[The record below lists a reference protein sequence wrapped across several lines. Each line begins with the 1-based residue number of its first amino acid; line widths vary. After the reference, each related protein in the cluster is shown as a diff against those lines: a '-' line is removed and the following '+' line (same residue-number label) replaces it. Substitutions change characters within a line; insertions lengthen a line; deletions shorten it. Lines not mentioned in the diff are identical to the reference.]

1 MTPKE
6 GPEEKSFK
14 AARNYLTV
22 SSMLKLCALVLFT
35 SLCEASFAAAG
46 DPAPP
51 TTEQLEFFENKVRPL
66 LADKCY
72 RCHSDAA
79 EEKGKLKANLRLDS
93 LSGLLK
99 GGDSGSALT
108 PGDPAK
114 SFLIEAVNYRNE
126 DMEMPPK
133 GKLDDTQIKIFTDW
147 VQMGA
152 PWPGAETAEAIA
164 STQPKQAY
172 DWDRFR
178 REHWSFK
185 AMIKV
190 EPPSVTDTSW
200 PRSSIDH
207 FTLAKLEAAKLQP
220 NDPAEKLTLIRRA
233 YLDLIGLPPTPEQVE
248 AFLSESGPDP
258 FAKVIDELLASEHYG
273 ERWARHWLDV
283 ARYSD
288 GLGGFGDNEALP
300 NAWRYR
306 DWVINALNA
315 DMPYDEFVAR
325 QIAGDVLEKDPD
337 PVATGF
343 FVVGPNYTSDGGDPE
358 AQAQAEA
365 ETLSD
370 RVDTFSRAFLGLTV
384 ACARCHDHKFDPIT
398 TQDYYA
404 IAGIFKNSRNG
415 EHPLVPQ
422 TVVDMFKKGQEAIKN
437 QENAVNQYLDAE
449 AQRLKVERPHVEE
462 SLEEGSKN
470 KVAEMRAELER
481 LKKTA
486 PQKYEVA
493 HVLHD
498 SDKNDMH
505 VALRGDLRKKGELV
519 PRRFIQILAGESP
532 PLYTHGS
539 GRRELA
545 QSVTAPDN
553 PLTAR
558 VIVNRVWAWHFG
570 KALVRTPSNFGILGE
585 EPTHPELLDWLA
597 TDFIAHGWS
606 LKRLHRQIMLSS
618 TWQMSSRFDNE
629 KFAAD
634 GDNKLLW
641 RMNPRRLEVEV
652 WRDSLLA
659 VTSELDRTIGGKPD
673 GEILRSKRRTL
684 YATISRTG
692 DRFESDAFLRLFDF
706 PAAVS
711 TSASRPTSTVPQ
723 QYLFMLNS
731 LFMTERAQT
740 LGNHFHGLPEP
751 LQDQIKNVYQQLYS
765 RSPDPAE
772 TALGTQWLGDNP
784 TPETWHQYA
793 QVLLSAHELIQI
805 Q

>member
-1 MTPKE
+1 
-6 GPEEKSFK
+6 
-14 AARNYLTV
+14 
-22 SSMLKLCALVLFT
+22 MLRFRAIVLF
-35 SLCEASFAAAG
+35 SGICAATRAVAG
-46 DPAPP
+46 ESSPP
-51 TTEQLEFFENKVRPL
+51 TDEQVAFFENKVRPL

-72 RCHSDAA
+72 RCHSAKA
-79 EEKGKLKANLRLDS
+79 GEKGKLKAGLRLDS
-93 LSGLLK
+93 LAGLLE

-114 SFLIEAVNYRNE
+114 SFLVEAVNYRNE

-133 GKLDDTQIKIFTDW
+133 GKLKDAQIKIFTDW
-147 VQMGA
+147 VKMGA
-152 PWPGAETAEAIA
+152 PWPGADTTAAIA
-164 STQPKQAY
+164 QNSPKEAY

-185 AMIKV
+185 PMIKA
-190 EPPSVTDTSW
+190 EPPSVTDPLW
-200 PRSSIDH
+200 PRSPIDH
-207 FTLAKLEAAKLQP
+207 FTLAKLEAAGLQP
-220 NDPAEKLTLIRRA
+220 NDAAEKLTLIRRA

-248 AFLSESGPDP
+248 AFLNDTGSEAL
-258 FAKVIDELLASEHYG
+258 AKVVDELLASRHYG
-273 ERWARHWLDV
+273 ERWSRHWLDV

-288 GLGGFGDNEALP
+288 GLGGFGDNRALP
-300 NAWRYR
+300 DAWRYR
-306 DWVINALNA
+306 DWVVNALNA

-337 PVATGF
+337 PIATGF
-343 FVVGPNYTSDGGDPE
+343 FVVGPSYTSDGGDPE
-358 AQAQAEA
+358 AKAQAEA

-370 RVDTFSRAFLGLTV
+370 RVDTFSRAFLGLTA

-404 IAGIFKNSRNG
+404 LAGIFKNSRNG

-422 TVVDMFKKGQEAIKN
+422 AVVDAFKKGQEAIKN
-437 QENAVNQYLDAE
+437 QNNAINQFLNDE
-449 AQRLKVERPHVEE
+449 TKRLQVERKHVEK
-462 SLEEGSKN
+462 SLEEGSK
-470 KVAEMRAELER
+470 KRVVEMRAELER
-481 LKKTA
+481 LKKVA
-486 PQKYEVA
+486 PKKYEIA
-493 HVLHD
+493 HVLQD
-498 SDKNDMH
+498 SGKNDMH

-519 PRRFIQILAGESP
+519 PRRFIQILAGETP
-532 PLYTHGS
+532 PNYTHGS

-558 VIVNRVWAWHFG
+558 VIVNRVWNWHFG

-585 EPTHPELLDWLA
+585 KPTHPKLLDWLA
-597 TDFIAHGWS
+597 TDFIEHGWS

-618 TWQMSSRFDNE
+618 TWQMSSRFDKE
-629 KFAAD
+629 KFATD
-634 GDNKLLW
+634 GDNNFLW

-659 VTSELDRTIGGKPD
+659 VTDELDRTIGGKPD

-692 DRFESDAFLRLFDF
+692 DRFESDSFLRLFDF

-731 LFMTERAQT
+731 PFMTERAKT
-740 LGNHFHGLPEP
+740 LGNRLHGLQEP
-751 LQDQIKNVYQQLYS
+751 LPDRIKKVYQRLYS

-772 TALGTQWLGDNP
+772 TELGTQWLGDNP
-784 TPETWHQYA
+784 APETWHQYA

>member
-1 MTPKE
+1 MLRFWAIALFV
-6 GPEEKSFK
+6 GICA
-14 AARNYLTV
+14 AAR
-22 SSMLKLCALVLFT
+22 
-35 SLCEASFAAAG
+35 AAANE
-46 DPAPP
+46 PTPP
-51 TTEQLEFFENKVRPL
+51 TAGQVEFFENKVRPL

-72 RCHSDAA
+72 RCHSAKA
-79 EEKGKLKANLRLDS
+79 EEKGKLKAGLHLDS

-114 SFLIEAVNYRNE
+114 SFLVEAVNYRNE

-133 GKLDDTQIKIFTDW
+133 GKLKDAQIKIITDW
-147 VQMGA
+147 VKMGA
-152 PWPGAETAEAIA
+152 PWPGVDTSAAIA
-164 STQPKQAY
+164 PNTPKQAY
-172 DWDRFR
+172 DWDHFR

-185 AMIKV
+185 PIIKV
-190 EPPSVTDTSW
+190 EPPGVTDTSW
-200 PRSSIDH
+200 PSSPIDH
-207 FTLAKLEAAKLQP
+207 FTLAKLEAAGLKP
-220 NDPAEKLTLIRRA
+220 NNKAGKVTLIRRA
-233 YLDLIGLPPTPEQVE
+233 YLDLIGLPPTPEQVGAFLNDSGSE
-248 AFLSESGPDP
+248 AFAKIIDKLLSS
-258 FAKVIDELLASEHYG
+258 SHYG

-288 GLGGFGDNEALP
+288 GLGGFGDGNALP
-300 NAWRYR
+300 DAWRYR
-306 DWVINALNA
+306 DWVVNALNT
-315 DMPYDEFVAR
+315 DMRYDQFVAR
-325 QIAGDVLEKDPD
+325 QIAGDVLEGDPD

-343 FVVGPNYTSDGGDPE
+343 FVVGPSYTSDGGDPE
-358 AQAQAEA
+358 AKAQAEA

-370 RVDTFSRAFLGLTV
+370 RVDTFSRAFLGLTA

-404 IAGIFKNSRNG
+404 IAGIFKNTRNG
-415 EHPLVPQ
+415 EHPLVLQ
-422 TVVDMFKKGQEAIKN
+422 AVVDAFNIGQEAIKN
-437 QENAVNQYLDAE
+437 QNNAVNQFLNDE
-449 AQRLKVERPHVEE
+449 TKRLMVERKDVEKTMG
-462 SLEEGSKN
+462 EGPKK

-481 LKKTA
+481 LKKIA
-486 PQKYEVA
+486 PKKYEIA
-493 HVLHD
+493 HVLQE
-498 SDKNDMH
+498 SGSNDMH

-519 PRRFIQILAGESP
+519 PRRFIQILAGETP
-532 PLYTHGS
+532 PHYTHGS

-545 QSVTAPDN
+545 QSVIAPDN

-558 VIVNRVWAWHFG
+558 VIVNRVWNWHFG

-585 EPTHPELLDWLA
+585 KPTHPQLLDWLA
-597 TDFIAHGWS
+597 TDFIEHGWS

-618 TWQMSSRFDNE
+618 TWQMSSQFDKE
-629 KFAAD
+629 KFAVD
-634 GDNKLLW
+634 GDNKFIW

-659 VTSELDRTIGGKPD
+659 VTAELDRTVGGRPD

-731 LFMTERAQT
+731 PFMTERAKT
-740 LGNHFHGLPEP
+740 LGNHLHGLQEP
-751 LQDQIKNVYQQLYS
+751 LPGRIRKVYQQLYS
-765 RSPDPAE
+765 RTPDPAE
-772 TALGTQWLGDNP
+772 IDLGMQWLGESP
-784 TPETWHQYA
+784 TPEAWRQYA

>member
-1 MTPKE
+1 MNVGSIVLIANFFGVFLAVAVDTATPN
-6 GPEEKSFK
+6 
-14 AARNYLTV
+14 A
-22 SSMLKLCALVLFT
+22 
-35 SLCEASFAAAG
+35 
-46 DPAPP
+46 
-51 TTEQLEFFENKVRPL
+51 EQLEFFENKVRPL

-72 RCHSDAA
+72 RCHSAKA
-79 EEKGKLKANLRLDS
+79 EEKGKLKAGLFLDS
-93 LSGLLK
+93 RAGLLK

-108 PGDPAK
+108 PGDPSK
-114 SFLIEAVNYRNE
+114 SFLVEAVNYRNE

-133 GKLDDTQIKIFTDW
+133 GKLKDEQIKILTDW
-147 VQMGA
+147 VKMGA
-152 PWPGAETAEAIA
+152 PWPRAESTSEIA
-164 STQPKQAY
+164 QAQPTEAY

-185 AMIKV
+185 PVAKSELPRV
-190 EPPSVTDTSW
+190 ENRSW
-200 PRSSIDH
+200 PRSPIDYY
-207 FTLAKLEAAKLQP
+207 TLSKLETKNLEP
-220 NDPAEKLTLIRRA
+220 NASAEKRILIRRA
-233 YLDLIGLPPTPEQVE
+233 YLDLTGLPPTPEQVE
-248 AFLSESGPDP
+248 EFLEDAVANAFE
-258 FAKVIDELLASEHYG
+258 KVVDRLLASDHYG

-288 GLGGFGDNEALP
+288 GLGGFGDNRALP
-300 NAWRYR
+300 DAWRYR
-306 DWVINALNA
+306 DWVVNALNS
-315 DMPYDEFVAR
+315 DMPYNEFVAR
-325 QIAGDVLEKDPD
+325 QISGDVIDDHPD

-358 AQAQAEA
+358 AKAQAQA

-370 RVDTFSRAFLGLTV
+370 RVDTFSRAFLGLTT

-404 IAGIFKNSRNG
+404 IAGIFKNTRIG
-415 EHPLVPQ
+415 EHPLAPQ
-422 TVVDMFKKGQEAIKN
+422 GVVDAYRQGQDAIKN
-437 QENAVNQYLDAE
+437 QNNAVNQFLNDE
-449 AQRLKVERPHVEE
+449 SKRLKIERKDIEKSMGEE
-462 SLEEGSKN
+462 AKKN
-470 KVAEMRAELER
+470 VATMRAELDR
-481 LKKTA
+481 LKKVA
-486 PQKYEVA
+486 PKKYETA
-493 HVLHD
+493 HILQEAG
-498 SDKNDMH
+498 KNNMH

-532 PLYTHGS
+532 SPYTEGS

-558 VIVNRVWAWHFG
+558 VIVNRVWQWHFG
-570 KALVRTPSNFGILGE
+570 KALVRTPSNFGVLGE
-585 EPTHPELLDWLA
+585 KPTHPQLLDWLA
-597 TDFIAHGWS
+597 HDFVENGWS

-618 TWQMSSRFDNE
+618 TWQMSSRFDKE
-629 KFAAD
+629 KFTVD
-634 GDNKLLW
+634 GDNNFLW
-641 RMNPRRLEVEV
+641 RMNPRRLEVES

-659 VTSELDRTIGGKPD
+659 VTGELDQRVGGKPD

-723 QYLFMLNS
+723 QYLFMMNS
-731 LFMTERAQT
+731 PFMNERART
-740 LGNHFHGLPEP
+740 LGDHLNGLKEP
-751 LQDQIKNVYQQLYS
+751 ISERIKRAYQQLYS
-765 RSPDPAE
+765 RFPDPAE
-772 TALGTQWLGDNP
+772 IELGKQWLGDNP
-784 TPETWHQYA
+784 RSESWHQYA

>member
-1 MTPKE
+1 
-6 GPEEKSFK
+6 
-14 AARNYLTV
+14 
-22 SSMLKLCALVLFT
+22 MLKLSAIALFT
-35 SLCEASFAAAG
+35 NLCGASFAAADG
-46 DPAPP
+46 PAPP
-51 TTEQLEFFENKVRPL
+51 TNEQLEFFENKVRPL
-66 LADKCY
+66 LVDKCY
-72 RCHSDAA
+72 RCHSA
-79 EEKGKLKANLRLDS
+79 EAQEKGKLKAGLRLDS

-133 GKLDDTQIKIFTDW
+133 GKLSDAQIKVFTDW

-152 PWPGAETAEAIA
+152 PWPGADTAAAIA
-164 STQPKQAY
+164 PTAPKQAY
-172 DWDRFR
+172 DWDHFR

-185 AMIKV
+185 PMIKAD
-190 EPPSVTDTSW
+190 PPSVTDASW
-200 PRSSIDH
+200 PRSPIDH
-207 FTLAKLEAAKLQP
+207 FTLARLESAGLQP
-220 NDPAEKLTLIRRA
+220 NNLAEKLTLIRRA

-248 AFLSESGPDP
+248 AFLNNSGSDA

-288 GLGGFGDNEALP
+288 GLGGFGDNRALP
-300 NAWRYR
+300 EAWRYR
-306 DWVINALNA
+306 DWVVNALNS

-325 QIAGDVLEKDPD
+325 QIAGDVLEKDSD

-343 FVVGPNYTSDGGDPE
+343 FVVGPSYTSDGGDPE
-358 AQAQAEA
+358 AQAQAQA

-370 RVDTFSRAFLGLTV
+370 RVDTFSRAFLGLTA

-404 IAGIFKNSRNG
+404 IAGIFKNTRNG
-415 EHPLVPQ
+415 EHPLVSQ
-422 TVVDMFKKGQEAIKN
+422 AVVDAFNQGQEAIKN
-437 QENAVNQYLDAE
+437 QNNAVNRFLDE
-449 AQRLKVERPHVEE
+449 ETKRLKIERKHVEK
-462 SLEEGSKN
+462 SLEEGPKK
-470 KVAEMRAELER
+470 KVVEMRAELER
-481 LKKTA
+481 LRKTA
-486 PQKYEVA
+486 PKKYEIA
-493 HVLHD
+493 HVLQD
-498 SDKNDMH
+498 AGKNDMH

-519 PRRFIQILAGESP
+519 PRRFIQILAGETP
-532 PLYTHGS
+532 PLYTYGS

-558 VIVNRVWAWHFG
+558 VIVNRVWHWHFG

-585 EPTHPELLDWLA
+585 KPTHPHLLDWLA
-597 TDFIAHGWS
+597 SDFIEHGWS

-618 TWQMSSRFDNE
+618 TWQMSSRFDKE
-629 KFAAD
+629 KFTTDA
-634 GDNKLLW
+634 DNKLLW

-659 VTSELDRTIGGKPD
+659 VSGELDRTVGGKPD

-723 QYLFMLNS
+723 QYLFMMNS
-731 LFMTERAQT
+731 AFMTERAKT
-740 LGNHFHGLPEP
+740 LGNHLHDLQEP
-751 LQDQIKNVYQQLYS
+751 QQDRIKKAYRQLYS

-772 TALGTQWLGDNP
+772 TELGTQWLGTNP

>member
-1 MTPKE
+1 MKVGSIILIANFFAVSLAVAVDTITPN
-6 GPEEKSFK
+6 
-14 AARNYLTV
+14 A
-22 SSMLKLCALVLFT
+22 
-35 SLCEASFAAAG
+35 
-46 DPAPP
+46 
-51 TTEQLEFFENKVRPL
+51 EQLEFFENKVRPL

-72 RCHSDAA
+72 RCHSAKA
-79 EEKGKLKANLRLDS
+79 EEKEKLKAGLFLDS
-93 LSGLLK
+93 RAGLLK

-108 PGDPAK
+108 PGDPSK
-114 SFLIEAVNYRNE
+114 SFLVEAVNYRNE

-133 GKLDDTQIKIFTDW
+133 GKLKEEQIKILTDW
-147 VQMGA
+147 VKMGA
-152 PWPGAETAEAIA
+152 PWPGADTTSEIA
-164 STQPKQAY
+164 QAQPKEAY

-185 AMIKV
+185 PVVKSDLPPV
-190 EPPSVTDTSW
+190 ENRSW
-200 PRSSIDH
+200 PRSPIDYY
-207 FTLAKLEAAKLQP
+207 TLSKLEAKNLEP
-220 NDPAEKLTLIRRA
+220 NVSAEKRILIRRA
-233 YLDLIGLPPTPEQVE
+233 YLDLTGLPPTPEQVE
-248 AFLSESGPDP
+248 EFLEDVAVNAFE
-258 FAKVIDELLASEHYG
+258 KVVDRLLASDHYG

-288 GLGGFGDNEALP
+288 GLGGFGDNRALP
-300 NAWRYR
+300 DAWRYR
-306 DWVINALNA
+306 DWVVNALNS
-315 DMPYDEFVAR
+315 DMPYNKFVSR
-325 QIAGDVLEKDPD
+325 QISGDVIDDHPD

-343 FVVGPNYTSDGGDPE
+343 FVVGPSYSSDGGDPE
-358 AQAQAEA
+358 AKAQAQA

-370 RVDTFSRAFLGLTV
+370 RVDTFSRAFLGLTT

-404 IAGIFKNSRNG
+404 IAGIFKNTRIG

-422 TVVDMFKKGQEAIKN
+422 AIVDAYRGGQDAIKN
-437 QENAVNQYLDAE
+437 QNNAVNQFLNDE
-449 AQRLKVERPHVEE
+449 SKRLKIERKDIEKSMGEE
-462 SLEEGSKN
+462 AKK
-470 KVAEMRAELER
+470 KVATMRAELDR
-481 LKKTA
+481 LKKVA
-486 PQKYEVA
+486 PKKYETA
-493 HVLHD
+493 HVLQEAG
-498 SDKNDMH
+498 KNNMH

-532 PLYTHGS
+532 PPYTEGS

-558 VIVNRVWAWHFG
+558 VIVNRVWQWHFG
-570 KALVRTPSNFGILGE
+570 KALVRTPSNFGVLGE
-585 EPTHPELLDWLA
+585 KPTHPQLLDWLA
-597 TDFIAHGWS
+597 HDFVEHGWS

-618 TWQMSSRFDNE
+618 TWQMSSRFDKE
-629 KFAAD
+629 KFTVD
-634 GDNKLLW
+634 GDNHFLW
-641 RMNPRRLEVEV
+641 RMNPRRLEVEA

-659 VTSELDRTIGGKPD
+659 VTGELDQRVGGKPD

-723 QYLFMLNS
+723 QYLFMMNS
-731 LFMTERAQT
+731 PFMNERART
-740 LGNHFHGLPEP
+740 LGDHLNGLNEP
-751 LQDQIKNVYQQLYS
+751 TSDRIKKAYQQLYS
-765 RSPDPAE
+765 RYPDPAE
-772 TALGTQWLGDNP
+772 TELGKQWLGDKP
-784 TPETWHQYA
+784 SAKSWHQYA

>member
-1 MTPKE
+1 MNAEKTPLKQLAFN
-6 GPEEKSFK
+6 SFFP
-14 AARNYLTV
+14 A
-22 SSMLKLCALVLFT
+22 MQKLGIIVLIANF
-35 SLCEASFAAAG
+35 CGISFAAA
-46 DPAPP
+46 DEPAPP
-51 TTEQLEFFENKVRPL
+51 TAGQLEFFENKVRPL

-72 RCHSDAA
+72 RCHSAKA
-79 EEKGKLKANLRLDS
+79 EEKGKLKAGLHLDS
-93 LSGLLK
+93 LAGLLK

-108 PGDPAK
+108 PGDPKK
-114 SFLIEAVNYRNE
+114 SFLVEAVNYRNE

-133 GKLDDTQIKIFTDW
+133 GKLSDAQIKIFTDW

-152 PWPGAETAEAIA
+152 PWPGADTATAIA
-164 STQPKQAY
+164 PTEPKQAY

-185 AMIKV
+185 PMIKA
-190 EPPSVTDTSW
+190 EPPQVTNSSW
-200 PRSSIDH
+200 PRSPIDH
-207 FTLAKLEAAKLQP
+207 FTLAKLEAAGLQP
-220 NDPAEKLTLIRRA
+220 NNAAENRTLIRRA
-233 YLDLIGLPPTPEQVE
+233 YLDLIGLPPKPEQVD
-248 AFLSESGPDP
+248 AFLNDSESNAL
-258 FAKVIDELLASEHYG
+258 AKVIDGLLASEHYG
-273 ERWARHWLDV
+273 ERWTRHWLDV

-288 GLGGFGDNEALP
+288 GLGGFGDNRALP
-300 NAWRYR
+300 DAWRYR
-306 DWVINALNA
+306 DWVVNALNT

-337 PVATGF
+337 PIATGF
-343 FVVGPNYTSDGGDPE
+343 FVVGPSYTSDGGDPE
-358 AQAQAEA
+358 AKAQAEA

-370 RVDTFSRAFLGLTV
+370 RVDTFSRAFLGLTA

-404 IAGIFKNSRNG
+404 IAGIFKNTRNG

-422 TVVDMFKKGQEAIKN
+422 AVVDTFKRGQEAIKN
-437 QENAVNQYLDAE
+437 QNNAVNRFLDDE
-449 AQRLKVERPHVEE
+449 TKRLKVKRNEVEK
-462 SLEEGSKN
+462 LLGEGPKK
-470 KVAEMRAELER
+470 KVVEMRAELER
-481 LKKTA
+481 LKKAA
-486 PQKYEVA
+486 PKKYEIA
-493 HVLHD
+493 HVLQD
-498 SDKNDMH
+498 FGKNDMH
-505 VALRGDLRKKGELV
+505 VALRGDLRKKGEKV
-519 PRRFIQILAGESP
+519 PRRFIQILAGETP
-532 PLYTHGS
+532 PPYTHGS

-585 EPTHPELLDWLA
+585 KPTHPQLLDWLA
-597 TDFIAHGWS
+597 TDFIEHGWS
-606 LKRLHRQIMLSS
+606 LKRLHRQIMLTS
-618 TWQMSSRFDNE
+618 TWQMSSRFDKE
-629 KFAAD
+629 KFATD

-641 RMNPRRLEVEV
+641 RMNSRRLEAEV

-659 VTSELDRTIGGKPD
+659 VTGELDRTIGGKPD
-673 GEILRSKRRTL
+673 REILRSKRRTL

-692 DRFESDAFLRLFDF
+692 DKFESDAFLRLFDF
-706 PAAVS
+706 PAAVA

-731 LFMTERAQT
+731 PFMTERAKR
-740 LGNHFHGLPEP
+740 LGNHLHGLQEP
-751 LQDQIKNVYQQLYS
+751 QQDRIKKAYQQLYS

-772 TALGTQWLGDNP
+772 TELGTQWLGDNP
-784 TPETWHQYA
+784 APETWHQYA

>member
-1 MTPKE
+1 MK
-6 GPEEKSFK
+6 KSF
-14 AARNYLTV
+14 AIF
-22 SSMLKLCALVLFT
+22 LFAN
-35 SLCEASFAAAG
+35 LCEASFVAA
-46 DPAPP
+46 DEPTPP
-51 TTEQLEFFENKVRPL
+51 TAGQLEFFENKVRPL

-72 RCHSDAA
+72 RCHSA
-79 EEKGKLKANLRLDS
+79 EAKEKGKLKAGLYLDS
-93 LSGLLK
+93 LSGHLK

-108 PGDPAK
+108 PGDPEK
-114 SFLIEAVNYRNE
+114 SFLVEAVNYRNE

-133 GKLDDTQIKIFTDW
+133 GKLNDEQIKIITDW

-152 PWPGAETAEAIA
+152 PWPGAETAAAIA
-164 STQPKQAY
+164 PTKPEEAY

-185 AMIKV
+185 PMIKI
-190 EPPSVTDTSW
+190 EPPGVTDTSW
-200 PRSSIDH
+200 PRSPIDH
-207 FTLAKLEAAKLQP
+207 FTLAKLEAAGLQP
-220 NDPAEKLTLIRRA
+220 NNSAEKLTLIRRA
-233 YLDLIGLPPTPEQVE
+233 YLDLIGLPPTSEQVE
-248 AFLSESGPDP
+248 TFLNDSGSDA
-258 FAKVIDELLASEHYG
+258 FAKIVDELLASGHYG

-288 GLGGFGDNEALP
+288 GLGGFGDNKALP
-300 NAWRYR
+300 DAWRYR
-306 DWVINALNA
+306 DWVVNALNT

-325 QIAGDVLEKDPD
+325 QIAGDVLENNPD
-337 PVATGF
+337 PIATGF
-343 FVVGPNYTSDGGDPE
+343 FVVGPSYTSDGGDPE
-358 AQAQAEA
+358 ARAQAEA

-370 RVDTFSRAFLGLTV
+370 RVDTFSRAFLGLTA

-404 IAGIFKNSRNG
+404 IAGIFKNTRNG

-422 TVVDMFKKGQEAIKN
+422 AVVDEFKKGQESIKN
-437 QENAVNQYLDAE
+437 QNNAINHYLNEE
-449 AQRLKVERPHVEE
+449 AKRRKIERKDIEKL
-462 SLEEGSKN
+462 LEEGPKK

-486 PQKYEVA
+486 PKKYEIA
-493 HVLHD
+493 HVLQD
-498 SDKNDMH
+498 SGNNDMH
-505 VALRGDLRKKGELV
+505 VALRGDLRKKGEKV
-519 PRRFIQILAGESP
+519 PRRFIQILAGETP

-558 VIVNRVWAWHFG
+558 VIVNRVWHWHFG

-585 EPTHPELLDWLA
+585 KPTHPQLLDWLA
-597 TDFIAHGWS
+597 SDFIEHGWS
-606 LKRLHRQIMLSS
+606 LKRLHRQIMLTS
-618 TWQMSSRFDNE
+618 TWQMSSRFDKE
-629 KFAAD
+629 KFATD
-634 GDNKLLW
+634 GDNTLLW
-641 RMNPRRLEVEV
+641 RMNPRRLEAEV

-659 VTSELDRTIGGKPD
+659 VTGELDDTIGGKPD
-673 GEILRSKRRTL
+673 REILRSKRRTL

-692 DRFESDAFLRLFDF
+692 DKFESDAFLRLFDF

-731 LFMTERAQT
+731 PFMTERAKT
-740 LGNHFHGLPEP
+740 LGNHLHGLKEP
-751 LQDQIKNVYQQLYS
+751 QQDRIKKVYHQLYS

-772 TALGTQWLGDNP
+772 TELGTQWLGDNP

>member
-1 MTPKE
+1 MKVGSIVLIANFFGVFSAVAVDTATPN
-6 GPEEKSFK
+6 
-14 AARNYLTV
+14 A
-22 SSMLKLCALVLFT
+22 
-35 SLCEASFAAAG
+35 
-46 DPAPP
+46 
-51 TTEQLEFFENKVRPL
+51 EQLEFFENKVRPL

-72 RCHSDAA
+72 RCHSAKA
-79 EEKGKLKANLRLDS
+79 EEKGKLKAGLFLDS
-93 LSGLLK
+93 RAGLLK

-108 PGDPAK
+108 PGDPSK
-114 SFLIEAVNYRNE
+114 SFLVEAVNYRNE

-133 GKLDDTQIKIFTDW
+133 GKLKDEQIKILTDW
-147 VQMGA
+147 VKMGA
-152 PWPGAETAEAIA
+152 PWPRAESTSEIA
-164 STQPKQAY
+164 QAQPKEAY

-185 AMIKV
+185 PVAKSELPLV
-190 EPPSVTDTSW
+190 ENRSW
-200 PRSSIDH
+200 PRSPIDYY
-207 FTLAKLEAAKLQP
+207 TLSKLETKNLEP
-220 NDPAEKLTLIRRA
+220 NASAEKRILIRRA
-233 YLDLIGLPPTPEQVE
+233 YLDLTGLPPTPEQVE
-248 AFLSESGPDP
+248 EFLEDAVANAFE
-258 FAKVIDELLASEHYG
+258 KVVDRLLASDHYG

-288 GLGGFGDNEALP
+288 GLGGFGDNRALP
-300 NAWRYR
+300 DAWRYR
-306 DWVINALNA
+306 DWVVNALNS
-315 DMPYDEFVAR
+315 DMPYNEFVAR
-325 QIAGDVLEKDPD
+325 QISGDVIDDHPD

-358 AQAQAEA
+358 AKAQAQA

-370 RVDTFSRAFLGLTV
+370 RVDTFSRAFLGLTT

-404 IAGIFKNSRNG
+404 IAGIFKNTRIG
-415 EHPLVPQ
+415 EHPLAPQ
-422 TVVDMFKKGQEAIKN
+422 GVVDAYRKGQDAIKN
-437 QENAVNQYLDAE
+437 QNNAVNQFLNDE
-449 AQRLKVERPHVEE
+449 SKRLKIERKDIEKSMGEE
-462 SLEEGSKN
+462 AKKN
-470 KVAEMRAELER
+470 VATMRAELDR
-481 LKKTA
+481 LKKVA
-486 PQKYEVA
+486 PKKYETA
-493 HVLHD
+493 HILQEAG
-498 SDKNDMH
+498 KNNMH

-532 PLYTHGS
+532 SPYTEGS

-558 VIVNRVWAWHFG
+558 VIVNRVWQWHFG
-570 KALVRTPSNFGILGE
+570 KALVRTPSNFGVLGE
-585 EPTHPELLDWLA
+585 KPTHPQLLDWLA
-597 TDFIAHGWS
+597 HDFVENGWS

-618 TWQMSSRFDNE
+618 TWQMSSRFDKE
-629 KFAAD
+629 KFTVD
-634 GDNKLLW
+634 GDNNFLW
-641 RMNPRRLEVEV
+641 RMNPRRLEVES

-659 VTSELDRTIGGKPD
+659 VTGELDQRVGGKPD

-723 QYLFMLNS
+723 QYLFMMNS
-731 LFMTERAQT
+731 PFMNERART
-740 LGNHFHGLPEP
+740 LGDHLNGLKEP
-751 LQDQIKNVYQQLYS
+751 ISERIKRAYQQLYS
-765 RSPDPAE
+765 RFPDPAE
-772 TALGTQWLGDNP
+772 IELGKQWLGDNP
-784 TPETWHQYA
+784 RSESWHQYA

>member
-1 MTPKE
+1 
-6 GPEEKSFK
+6 
-14 AARNYLTV
+14 
-22 SSMLKLCALVLFT
+22 MLKLFAISLFAN
-35 SLCEASFAAAG
+35 LGGISFVAA
-46 DPAPP
+46 DEPAPP
-51 TTEQLEFFENKVRPL
+51 TAGQLEFFEKKVRPL
-66 LADKCY
+66 LVDKCY
-72 RCHSDAA
+72 RCHSAKA
-79 EEKGKLKANLRLDS
+79 EEKGKLKAGLHLDS

-108 PGDPAK
+108 PGDPEK
-114 SFLIEAVNYRNE
+114 SFLVEAVNYRNE

-133 GKLDDTQIKIFTDW
+133 GKLTDAQIKVITDW

-152 PWPGAETAEAIA
+152 PWPGAKEAAKIA
-164 STQPKQAY
+164 STDPKQAY

-185 AMIKV
+185 PMIKI
-190 EPPSVTDTSW
+190 EPPGVQDASW
-200 PRSSIDH
+200 PRSPIDH
-207 FTLAKLEAAKLQP
+207 FTLSKLEAAGLQP
-220 NDPAEKLTLIRRA
+220 NDPTEKLTLIRRA

-248 AFLSESGPDP
+248 AFLNDSGPEA
-258 FAKVIDELLASEHYG
+258 FAKVVDGLLASEHYG
-273 ERWARHWLDV
+273 ERWGRHWLDV

-288 GLGGFGDNEALP
+288 GLGGFGDDRALP
-300 NAWRYR
+300 DAWRYR
-306 DWVINALNA
+306 DWVVNALNS

-325 QIAGDVLEKDPD
+325 QIAGDVLKKDPD
-337 PVATGF
+337 PIATGF
-343 FVVGPNYTSDGGDPE
+343 FVVGPSYTSDGGDPE
-358 AQAQAEA
+358 ARAQAEA

-370 RVDTFSRAFLGLTV
+370 RVDTFSRAFLGLTA

-422 TVVDMFKKGQEAIKN
+422 AVVDAFTKGQEAIKN
-437 QENAVNQYLDAE
+437 QNDAINRFLDDE
-449 AQRLKVERPHVEE
+449 TKRLKVERKDVEKT
-462 SLEEGSKN
+462 LEEGPKK
-470 KVAEMRAELER
+470 KVVEMRAELER
-481 LKKTA
+481 LKKIA
-486 PQKYEVA
+486 PNKYEIA
-493 HVLHD
+493 HVLQD
-498 SDKNDMH
+498 SGKNDMH

-519 PRRFIQILAGESP
+519 PRRFIQILAGETP
-532 PLYTHGS
+532 PVYTFGS

-545 QSVTAPDN
+545 NSVTAPDN

-585 EPTHPELLDWLA
+585 KPTHPQLLDWLA
-597 TDFIAHGWS
+597 TDFVEHGWS
-606 LKRLHRQIMLSS
+606 LKRLHRQIMLTS
-618 TWQMSSRFDNE
+618 TWQMSSRFHQE
-629 KFAAD
+629 KFAID

-641 RMNPRRLEVEV
+641 RMNPRRLEAEV

-659 VTSELDRTIGGKPD
+659 VTGELDHTIGGKPD
-673 GEILRSKRRTL
+673 LEILQSKRRTL

-692 DRFESDAFLRLFDF
+692 DKFESDAFLRLFDF

-711 TSASRPTSTVPQ
+711 TSATRPTSTVPQ

-731 LFMTERAQT
+731 LFMTERAKT
-740 LGNHFHGLPEP
+740 LGNHFHGLQEP
-751 LQDQIKNVYQQLYS
+751 QQDRIKKAYQQLYS

-772 TALGTQWLGDNP
+772 TELGTQWLGKNP

>member
-1 MTPKE
+1 MKVGSIVLIANFLGVFLAVAVDTATPN
-6 GPEEKSFK
+6 
-14 AARNYLTV
+14 A
-22 SSMLKLCALVLFT
+22 
-35 SLCEASFAAAG
+35 
-46 DPAPP
+46 
-51 TTEQLEFFENKVRPL
+51 EQLEFFENKVRPL

-72 RCHSDAA
+72 RCHSAKA
-79 EEKGKLKANLRLDS
+79 EEKGKLKAGLFLDS
-93 LSGLLK
+93 RAGLLK

-108 PGDPAK
+108 PGDPSK
-114 SFLIEAVNYRNE
+114 SFLVEAVNYRNE

-133 GKLDDTQIKIFTDW
+133 GKLKDEQIKILTDW
-147 VQMGA
+147 VKMGA
-152 PWPGAETAEAIA
+152 PWPRAESTSEIA
-164 STQPKQAY
+164 QAQPKEAY

-185 AMIKV
+185 PVAKSELPPV
-190 EPPSVTDTSW
+190 ENRSW
-200 PRSSIDH
+200 PRSPIDYY
-207 FTLAKLEAAKLQP
+207 TLSKLEAKNLEP
-220 NDPAEKLTLIRRA
+220 NASAEKRILIRRA
-233 YLDLIGLPPTPEQVE
+233 YLDLTGMPPTPEQVE
-248 AFLSESGPDP
+248 EFLEDAVANAFE
-258 FAKVIDELLASEHYG
+258 KVVDRLLASDHYG

-288 GLGGFGDNEALP
+288 GLGGFGDNRALP
-300 NAWRYR
+300 DAWRYR
-306 DWVINALNA
+306 DWVVNALNS
-315 DMPYDEFVAR
+315 DMPYNEFVSR
-325 QIAGDVLEKDPD
+325 QISGDVIDDHPD

-358 AQAQAEA
+358 AKAQAEA

-370 RVDTFSRAFLGLTV
+370 RVDTFSRAFLGLTT

-404 IAGIFKNSRNG
+404 IAGIFKNTRIG
-415 EHPLVPQ
+415 EHPLAPQ
-422 TVVDMFKKGQEAIKN
+422 GVVDAYRQGQDAIKN
-437 QENAVNQYLDAE
+437 QNNAVNQFLNDE
-449 AQRLKVERPHVEE
+449 SKRLKIERKDIEKSMGEE
-462 SLEEGSKN
+462 AKK
-470 KVAEMRAELER
+470 KVATMRAELDR
-481 LKKTA
+481 LKKVA
-486 PQKYEVA
+486 PKKYETA
-493 HVLHD
+493 HVLQEAG
-498 SDKNDMH
+498 KNNMH

-532 PLYTHGS
+532 SPYTEGS

-558 VIVNRVWAWHFG
+558 VIVNRVWQWHFG
-570 KALVRTPSNFGILGE
+570 KALVRTPSNFGVLGE
-585 EPTHPELLDWLA
+585 KPTHPQLLDWLA
-597 TDFIAHGWS
+597 HDFVENGWS

-618 TWQMSSRFDNE
+618 TWQMSSRFDKE
-629 KFAAD
+629 KFTVD
-634 GDNKLLW
+634 GDNNFLW
-641 RMNPRRLEVEV
+641 RMNPRRLEVEA

-659 VTSELDRTIGGKPD
+659 VTGELDQRVGGKPD

-723 QYLFMLNS
+723 QYLFMMNS
-731 LFMTERAQT
+731 PFMNERART
-740 LGNHFHGLPEP
+740 LGDHLNGLKEP
-751 LQDQIKNVYQQLYS
+751 VSDRIKRAYQTLYS
-765 RSPDPAE
+765 RFPDPAE
-772 TALGTQWLGDNP
+772 TELGKQWLGDNP
-784 TPETWHQYA
+784 SSESWHQYA

>member
-1 MTPKE
+1 M
-6 GPEEKSFK
+6 
-14 AARNYLTV
+14 
-22 SSMLKLCALVLFT
+22 
-35 SLCEASFAAAG
+35 
-46 DPAPP
+46 
-51 TTEQLEFFENKVRPL
+51 RPL

-72 RCHSDAA
+72 RCHSAKA
-79 EEKGKLKANLRLDS
+79 EEKGKLKAGLHLDS

-114 SFLIEAVNYRNE
+114 SFLVEAVNYRNE

-133 GKLDDTQIKIFTDW
+133 GKLSDAQIKIFTDW

-152 PWPGAETAEAIA
+152 PWPGAETATVIA
-164 STQPKQAY
+164 PTKPEQAY

-185 AMIKV
+185 AMVKA
-190 EPPSVTDTSW
+190 EPPSVKDASW
-200 PRSSIDH
+200 PRSPIDH
-207 FTLAKLEAAKLQP
+207 FTLAKLEAAGLQP
-220 NDPAEKLTLIRRA
+220 NDAAEKRTLIRRA
-233 YLDLIGLPPTPEQVE
+233 YLDLIGLPPTTEQVE
-248 AFLSESGPDP
+248 AFLTDSESNA
-258 FAKVIDELLASEHYG
+258 FAKVVDGLLSSEHYG

-288 GLGGFGDNEALP
+288 GLGGFGDGGALP
-300 NAWRYR
+300 DAWRYR
-306 DWVINALNA
+306 DWVVNALNT

-337 PVATGF
+337 PIATGF
-343 FVVGPNYTSDGGDPE
+343 FVVGPSYTSDGGDPE
-358 AQAQAEA
+358 AVAQAEA

-370 RVDTFSRAFLGLTV
+370 RVDTFSRAFLGLTA

-404 IAGIFKNSRNG
+404 IAGIFKNTRNG

-422 TVVDMFKKGQEAIKN
+422 AIVDAFKQGQEAIRN
-437 QENAVNQYLDAE
+437 QNDTINRFLDDE
-449 AQRLKVERPHVEE
+449 TKRLKVKRNEVEKT
-462 SLEEGSKN
+462 LEEGPKK

-481 LKKTA
+481 LKKAA
-486 PQKYEVA
+486 PKKYEIA
-493 HVLHD
+493 HVLQD
-498 SDKNDMH
+498 SGKNDMH

-519 PRRFIQILAGESP
+519 PRRFIQILAGETP

-558 VIVNRVWAWHFG
+558 VIVNRVWHWHFG

-585 EPTHPELLDWLA
+585 EPTHPQLLDWLA
-597 TDFIAHGWS
+597 TDFIEHGWS
-606 LKRLHRQIMLSS
+606 LKRLHRQIMLTS
-618 TWQMSSRFDNE
+618 TWQMSSRFDKE
-629 KFAAD
+629 KFATD

-641 RMNPRRLEVEV
+641 RMNPRRLEAEI

-659 VTSELDRTIGGKPD
+659 VTGELDRTIGGKPD
-673 GEILRSKRRTL
+673 REILQSKRRTL

-692 DRFESDAFLRLFDF
+692 DKFESDAFLRLFDF
-706 PAAVS
+706 PAAVA

-731 LFMTERAQT
+731 PFMTERAKT
-740 LGNHFHGLPEP
+740 LGNHFQGLQESQ
-751 LQDQIKNVYQQLYS
+751 QDRIKKAYQQLYS

-772 TALGTQWLGDNP
+772 TELGRQWLGDNP
-784 TPETWHQYA
+784 APETWHQYA